1 MAQGLQVFDAAGN
14 IIFDTSDRVGRVL
27 GLIRINAGDTG
38 SFTPTGFTNGQVFA
52 SFQRDQTW
60 ITGNTSQFV
69 GALPVISISGNTIFW
84 TSNSQ
89 YISPLGNTIT
99 VQTIGGWLT
108 YGVY

>member
-27 GLIRINAGDTG
+27 GIIRINAGESG
-38 SFTPTGFTNGQVFA
+38 SYTPTGFTNGQVFA
-52 SFQRDQTW
+52 AFQRDQTW
-60 ITGNTSQFV
+60 ITGNNNQFV
-69 GALPVISISGNTIFW
+69 GAIPVIHVSGDTIIW

-89 YISPLGNTIT
+89 YISNLGNTIT
-99 VQTIGGWLT
+99 VQTIGGWLV